1 MKRLVCLVL
10 YAALLLGACAVAEA
24 ADAVWVSGY
33 DYHQYYYHSVENC
46 RLARKSGA
54 LARKA
59 LSDIGDLTPCPVC
72 VEDAA
77 PETDVTCFERGGTL
91 VIRIPD
97 AFIRETMFGASE
109 PAEVPE
115 TLIHE
120 CDNRLDDIARLIHGA
135 DYCRW
140 AEAALPGTEQAFEAL
155 IPDIDAEKTNAL
167 LMSRRHIGASWV
179 LIVKP
184 NLKITAD
191 YSIPMIF
198 YSADLR
204 ISNYDAGSIL
214 SRGGGSRRWSGEVRL
229 SPKPSAGGMV
239 FKDEEN
245 WTGYKT
251 YVINDGGVNVAVF
264 RDAYDDE
271 KTGRGELEYLCQRT
285 PLTGYVDGG
294 EQVFICALTDGEV
307 AALRARNSLNL
318 WSFYGDDGAEQESA
332 ADHAPVTSVTLPDG
346 TVATMDQAEYPVG
359 TGFVSFTLTRPE
371 GGIAF
376 YTNEIDLARLD
387 GDRWK
392 NIDTVAAYADGEAE
406 RTHSG
411 HFCDRVTLVL
421 QLKDVGALDEG
432 LYRLMAGQMY
442 DERSLEFRVTED
454 APAPNL
460 PERRDFGGEGLIVMP
475 HTPPHADAA
484 AYNSCMDDT
493 RVYEGGSR
501 TTLLAGDTVFELRG
515 VDESWGWG
523 ICSAYNLFAY
533 PEGHPEKARQI
544 LANFDHSEVTLYDAG
559 DGLLLCDDFGGVWR
573 CDYDGGNLTELY
585 TARDDGYI
593 ADLLPVGGGV
603 YIIDHAGVYC
613 AALDDFKPKRVY
625 ELKRGVLNG
634 TSGSG
639 YAVYAEGRL
648 ILADKTGIF
657 ALDTLHPNADGT
669 LTANYLTN
677 EYNDDFGGN
686 GLGYIVLGG
695 RLYYWSE
702 KKQAMVSMKL
712 DGTDIREVSKTGYW
726 FHSVTS
732 TGCVLALSGT
742 EPGMFGGERTEA
754 ALFFPNDPEHPTF
767 DPDHCKKHTIDGY
780 SFDYVL
786 GDYYYHRDDEDNET
800 RTRLEEIERE

>member
-1 MKRLVCLVL
+1 M
-10 YAALLLGACAVAEA
+10 AEA

-33 DYHQYYYHSVENC
+33 DHHQYYYHSVENC

-91 VIRIPD
+91 VIRMPD

-115 TLIHE
+115 ALLHE
-120 CDNRLDDIARLIHGA
+120 NANQLDDIARLIHGA

-140 AEAALPGTEQAFEAL
+140 AEAAVPGTEQAFEAV
-155 IPDIDAEKTNAL
+155 IPDLDAEKTGAL

-204 ISNYDAGSIL
+204 ISNYDVGSIL
-214 SRGGGSRRWSGEVRL
+214 SQGGGSRRWSGEVRL
-229 SPKPSAGGMV
+229 SPQPSAGKVV

-245 WTGYKT
+245 WTDLQP
-251 YVINDGGVNVAVF
+251 YVISDGGVNVAVF
-264 RDAYDDE
+264 RDAYDDG

-307 AALRARNSLNL
+307 AALRARNGLNL

-392 NIDTVAAYADGEAE
+392 NVDTVAACADGEAE

-421 QLKDVGALDEG
+421 PLKNVGALDEG

-454 APAPNL
+454 APAPSM

-475 HTPPHADAA
+475 HEASARGRGRPTTPAWTTPASTRAA
-484 AYNSCMDDT
+484 AAPRCWPGTRCSSCGAWTRAGAGASARPTTCSPTPRDT
-493 RVYEGGSR
+493 RNR
-501 TTLLAGDTVFELRG
+501 RG
-515 VDESWGWG
+515 RSWPT
-523 ICSAYNLFAY
+523 S
-533 PEGHPEKARQI
+533 
-544 LANFDHSEVTLYDAG
+544 T
-559 DGLLLCDDFGGVWR
+559 
-573 CDYDGGNLTELY
+573 
-585 TARDDGYI
+585 TAR
-593 ADLLPVGGGV
+593 
-603 YIIDHAGVYC
+603 
-613 AALDDFKPKRVY
+613 
-625 ELKRGVLNG
+625 
-634 TSGSG
+634 
-639 YAVYAEGRL
+639 
-648 ILADKTGIF
+648 
-657 ALDTLHPNADGT
+657 
-669 LTANYLTN
+669 
-677 EYNDDFGGN
+677 
-686 GLGYIVLGG
+686 
-695 RLYYWSE
+695 
-702 KKQAMVSMKL
+702 
-712 DGTDIREVSKTGYW
+712 
-726 FHSVTS
+726 
-732 TGCVLALSGT
+732 
-742 EPGMFGGERTEA
+742 
-754 ALFFPNDPEHPTF
+754 
-767 DPDHCKKHTIDGY
+767 
-780 SFDYVL
+780 
-786 GDYYYHRDDEDNET
+786 
-800 RTRLEEIERE
+800 